1 MGSSVCAVTL
11 VWVLH
16 MKWYRHWQVF
26 CVCIVVFLQLYCPN
40 RISPV
45 GNLGCFHLG
54 KPAMTGS
61 RYPTHGAFWCFS
73 VSLIH
78 RTLTWTTGSLT
89 CTQMSMHMIAHRGV
103 WTPEESQC
111 WKLTLGEKLFAAP
124 GNQTCI
130 SGMMVQCGTNWAMS
144 PPQFW
149 HGRTEKQ
156 PLPLL
161 CPRVEPL
168 PLGWQ
173 SSGLANQPLIPIQ
186 L

>member
-1 MGSSVCAVTL
+1 MLSLSLFFQQFYCPILPLGFILWES
-11 VWVLH
+11 
-16 MKWYRHWQVF
+16 Q
-26 CVCIVVFLQLYCPN
+26 VVFPGESQL
-40 RISPV
+40 RQSSD
-45 GNLGCFHLG
+45 
-54 KPAMTGS
+54 TQ
-61 RYPTHGAFWCFS
+61 PTVHVWCFS
-73 VSLIH
+73 VSVIH